1 MKRICSLVAVAL
13 AAAVPVMGQQG
24 AITPDMLEG
33 MRKAYKPTQADKALR
48 NALNAMDINTLATDA
63 DAQNNLDDDFAY
75 KVDVKGVTDQQS
87 SGRCW
92 LFTGLNVLRAQAIRD
107 KGLDGL
113 EFSQAYNFFYDQL
126 EKANLFLQTVIDT
139 SKDPM
144 SDRRVTWLFR
154 NALSDGGQ
162 FTGVADNLTKY
173 GVVPARA
180 MPETYIT
187 NHTSTFSRLLGWKL
201 KEWGLELREMAA
213 KGAKPAQLEARKG
226 EMLDE
231 TYRMLVQA
239 MGVPPTEFVWKG
251 RKFTPKTFYN
261 EMLGNDLKNNYVMF
275 MNDPSRPYYKMYEV
289 DLDRHAYDGENW
301 TYLNVPMADIK
312 EMATAS
318 IKDSVAM
325 YFSCDVGKFLNR
337 KNGTLDI
344 ENYDY
349 GAILGTSFNM
359 DKAQRIMTGASAS
372 SHAMTLIGVDTD
384 DEGKPV
390 KWLIENSWGQGPN
403 GGHLL
408 ATDKW
413 MDEYLFRLVVE
424 RRFVPERLQKLLT
437 QKPVLLPCWDPLF

>member
-1 MKRICSLVAVAL
+1 MKKLCFLLTAAL
-13 AAAVPVMGQQG
+13 AAVMPAPAQKG
-24 AITPDMLEG
+24 AITPDMLDG
-33 MRKAYKPTQADKALR
+33 MRKAYQPTPADKALR
-48 NALNAMDINTLATDA
+48 NALNATDINTLAADA
-63 DAQNNLDDDFAY
+63 DARNNLDDDFKY

-107 KGLDGL
+107 KGLDEL

-139 SKDPM
+139 SGEPM
-144 SDRRVTWLFR
+144 SDRRVTWIFH

-173 GVVPARA
+173 GVVPARV

-187 NHTSTFSRLLGWKL
+187 NHTSVFSRLLGWKL
-201 KEWGLELREMAA
+201 KEWGLELRAMAA
-213 KGAKPAQLEARKG
+213 KGDSADQLEARKG
-226 EMLDE
+226 QMLDE

-251 RKFTPKTFYN
+251 KKYTPLSFYN
-261 EMLGNDLKNNYVMF
+261 EMLGNDLKHNYVMF

-301 TYLNVPMADIK
+301 TYLNVPMSDIK
-312 EMATAS
+312 EMALAS

-337 KNGTLDI
+337 KNGTLDL

-349 GAILGTSFNM
+349 GAILGTTFGM
-359 DKAQRIMTGASAS
+359 DKAQRITVGASAS

-384 DEGKPV
+384 SDGAPV

-403 GGHLL
+403 GGHLI
-408 ATDKW
+408 ATDRW

-424 RRFVPERLQKLLT
+424 RRFVPARLQKLLKQT
-437 QKPVLLPCWDPLF
+437 PTLLPCWDPLY

>member
-1 MKRICSLVAVAL
+1 MNKICILLSAALAVAVPSVA
-13 AAAVPVMGQQG
+13 QEG
-24 AITPDMLEG
+24 AITSDMLDG
-33 MRKAYKPTQADKALR
+33 MRKAYNPSAADKALR
-48 NALNAMDINTLATDA
+48 NALNAADINTLAAGA
-63 DAQNNLDDDFAY
+63 DAVNNLDDNFKY
-75 KVDVKGVTDQQS
+75 EVKVKGVTDQQS

-107 KGLDGL
+107 KGLDEL
-113 EFSQAYNFFYDQL
+113 EFSQSYNFFYDQL

-139 SKDPM
+139 SGEPM

-173 GVVPARA
+173 GVVPSCV
-180 MPETYIT
+180 MPESYIA

-201 KEWGLELREMAA
+201 KEWGLELRDMAD
-213 KGAKPAQLEARKG
+213 KGAKATQLASRKG
-226 EMLDE
+226 QMLDE

-239 MGVPPTEFVWKG
+239 MGVPPTQFEWKG
-251 RKFTPKTFYN
+251 RKYTPKSFYN

-301 TYLNVPMADIK
+301 TYLNVPMVDIK
-312 EMATAS
+312 EMAMAS

-337 KNGTLDI
+337 KNGTLDL

-349 GAILGTSFNM
+349 GSILGTSFGM
-359 DKAQRIMTGASAS
+359 DKAQRITTGASAS

-384 DEGKPV
+384 DNDVPV
-390 KWLIENSWGQGPN
+390 KWLIENSWGRGAN
-403 GGHLL
+403 GGHLI

-424 RRFVPERLQKLLT
+424 RRFVPERLQKFLQ

>member
-1 MKRICSLVAVAL
+1 
-13 AAAVPVMGQQG
+13 
-24 AITPDMLEG
+24 
-33 MRKAYKPTQADKALR
+33 
-48 NALNAMDINTLATDA
+48 
-63 DAQNNLDDDFAY
+63 
-75 KVDVKGVTDQQS
+75 
-87 SGRCW
+87 
-92 LFTGLNVLRAQAIRD
+92 
-107 KGLDGL
+107 
-113 EFSQAYNFFYDQL
+113 
-126 EKANLFLQTVIDT
+126 
-139 SKDPM
+139 
-144 SDRRVTWLFR
+144 
-154 NALSDGGQ
+154 
-162 FTGVADNLTKY
+162 
-173 GVVPARA
+173 
-180 MPETYIT
+180 
-187 NHTSTFSRLLGWKL
+187 
-201 KEWGLELREMAA
+201 MAA

-349 GAILGTSFNM
+349 SAILGTSFNM
-359 DKAQRIMTGASAS
+359 NKAQRIMTGASAS

-437 QKPVLLPCWDPLF
+437 QKPILLPCWDPLF